1 MMYVYSFYKFRKL
14 DNLSLLKEEILSCM
28 NKYSIK
34 GTILLS
40 HEGINV
46 NISQEKYLLDLSIK
60 DMNESINLTNVFIN
74 KTKSKE
80 IAFQKIKVTI
90 KKEIIK
96 FNYSINNHN
105 KQKKYLK
112 SISPGKWEQLL
123 NEDIQLID
131 MRNSFEYSLGTFKN
145 AIGLRL
151 KDFTDLKD
159 RSSDLNL
166 LDKNKKTA
174 IFCTGGIRC
183 EKAGLYLNELGF
195 NKVYQLDGGI
205 INYLNS
211 SEKAAKWIVTVLF
224 LMTEFFIKN

>member
-1 MMYVYSFYKFRKL
+1 MMYVYSFYKFHKL
-14 DNLSLLKEEILSCM
+14 GNLSSLKEEILRYM

-80 IAFQKIKVTI
+80 IAFQKIKVKI
-90 KKEIIK
+90 KNEIIR
-96 FNYSINNHN
+96 FNYSINNYS
-105 KQKKYLK
+105 KQKKNLK

-123 NEDIQLID
+123 DEDIQLID

-159 RSSDLNL
+159 RSSDLDL

-211 SEKAAKWIVTVLF
+211 SEKAAKWIGNCFVF
-224 LMTEFFIKN
+224 DDRIFY

>member
-14 DNLSLLKEEILSCM
+14 DNLSLLKEEVLSCM

-60 DMNESINLTNVFIN
+60 DMNECIDLTNVFIN

-80 IAFQKIKVTI
+80 IAFQKIKVKI
-90 KKEIIK
+90 KNEIIK
-96 FNYSINNHN
+96 FNCSINNYS
-105 KQKKYLK
+105 KKRNHLK

-123 NEDIQLID
+123 DEDIQLID

-159 RSSDLNL
+159 RSSDFDM

-174 IFCTGGIRC
+174 IFCTGGIRPI
-183 EKAGLYLNELGF
+183 AFLNVPNEYS
-195 NKVYQLDGGI
+195 K
-205 INYLNS
+205 
-211 SEKAAKWIVTVLF
+211 LF
-224 LMTEFFIKN
+224 LISIN

>member
-1 MMYVYSFYKFRKL
+1 MMYVYSFYKFHKL
-14 DNLSLLKEEILSCM
+14 DNLSSLKEEILSCM

-80 IAFQKIKVTI
+80 IAFQKIKVKI
-90 KKEIIK
+90 KNEIIR
-96 FNYSINNHN
+96 FNCSINNYS
-105 KQKKYLK
+105 KKKNHLK

-123 NEDIQLID
+123 DEDIQLID

-211 SEKAAKWIVTVLF
+211 SEKAAKWIGNCFVF
-224 LMTEFFIKN
+224 DDRIFY

>member
-1 MMYVYSFYKFRKL
+1 MYVYSFYKFDKL
-14 DNLSLLKEEILSCM
+14 DNLSSLKEEILRYM

-80 IAFQKIKVTI
+80 IAFQKIKVKI
-90 KKEIIK
+90 KNEIIR
-96 FNYSINNHN
+96 FNYSISNYS
-105 KQKKYLK
+105 KQKKHLK

-159 RSSDLNL
+159 RSSDLDL

-211 SEKAAKWIVTVLF
+211 SEKAAKWIGNCFVF
-224 LMTEFFIKN
+224 DDRIFY

>member
-1 MMYVYSFYKFRKL
+1 MYVYSFYKFRKL
-14 DNLSLLKEEILSCM
+14 DNLSSLKEEILRYM

-80 IAFQKIKVTI
+80 IAFQKIKVKI
-90 KKEIIK
+90 KNEIIR
-96 FNYSINNHN
+96 FNCSINNYS
-105 KQKKYLK
+105 KQKKHLK

-123 NEDIQLID
+123 DEDIQLID

-159 RSSDLNL
+159 RSSDLDL

-211 SEKAAKWIVTVLF
+211 SEKAAKWIGNCFVF
-224 LMTEFFIKN
+224 DDRIFY

>member
-60 DMNESINLTNVFIN
+60 DMNDSIDLTNVFIN

-80 IAFQKIKVTI
+80 IAFQKIKVKI
-90 KKEIIK
+90 KNEIIK
-96 FNYSINNHN
+96 FNCSINNYS
-105 KQKKYLK
+105 KKRNHLK

-123 NEDIQLID
+123 DEDIQLID

-159 RSSDLNL
+159 RSSDLDL

-211 SEKAAKWIVTVLF
+211 SEKAAKWIGNCFVF
-224 LMTEFFIKN
+224 DDRIFH

>member
-1 MMYVYSFYKFRKL
+1 MMYVYSFYKFHKL
-14 DNLSLLKEEILSCM
+14 GNLSSLKEEILRYM

-80 IAFQKIKVTI
+80 IAFQKIKVKI
-90 KKEIIK
+90 KNEIIR
-96 FNYSINNHN
+96 FNCSINNYSQ
-105 KQKKYLK
+105 QKKHLK

-123 NEDIQLID
+123 DEDIQLID

-159 RSSDLNL
+159 RSSDLDL

-195 NKVYQLDGGI
+195 NKVYQLNGGI

-211 SEKAAKWIVTVLF
+211 SEKAAKWIGNCFVF
-224 LMTEFFIKN
+224 DDRIFY

>member
-60 DMNESINLTNVFIN
+60 DMNESIDLTNVFIN

-80 IAFQKIKVTI
+80 IAFQKIKVKI
-90 KKEIIK
+90 KNEIIR
-96 FNYSINNHN
+96 FNCSINNYS
-105 KQKKYLK
+105 KQKKHLK

-123 NEDIQLID
+123 DEDIQLID

-159 RSSDLNL
+159 RSSDFDM

-211 SEKAAKWIVTVLF
+211 SEKTDKWIGNCFVF
-224 LMTEFFIKN
+224 DDRIFY

>member
-1 MMYVYSFYKFRKL
+1 MYVYSFYKFHKL
-14 DNLSLLKEEILSCM
+14 GNLSSLKEEILRYM

-80 IAFQKIKVTI
+80 IAFQKIKVKI
-90 KKEIIK
+90 KNEIIR
-96 FNYSINNHN
+96 FNCSINNYS
-105 KQKKYLK
+105 KQKKHLK

-123 NEDIQLID
+123 DEDIQLID

-159 RSSDLNL
+159 RSSDLDL

-211 SEKAAKWIVTVLF
+211 SEKAAKWIGNCFVF
-224 LMTEFFIKN
+224 DDRIFY

>member
-80 IAFQKIKVTI
+80 IAFQKIKVKI
-90 KKEIIK
+90 KNEIIR
-96 FNYSINNHN
+96 FNCSINNYS
-105 KQKKYLK
+105 KQKKHLK

-123 NEDIQLID
+123 DEDIQLID

-159 RSSDLNL
+159 RSSDLDL

-211 SEKAAKWIVTVLF
+211 SEKAAKWIGNCFVF
-224 LMTEFFIKN
+224 DDRIFY

>member
-1 MMYVYSFYKFRKL
+1 MMYVYSFYKFHKL
-14 DNLSLLKEEILSCM
+14 DNLSSLKEEILRYM

-80 IAFQKIKVTI
+80 IAFKKIKVKI
-90 KKEIIK
+90 KNEIIR
-96 FNYSINNHN
+96 FNYSISNYS
-105 KQKKYLK
+105 KQKKHLK

-123 NEDIQLID
+123 DEDIQLID

-159 RSSDLNL
+159 RSSDLDL

-211 SEKAAKWIVTVLF
+211 SEKAAKWIGNCFVF
-224 LMTEFFIKN
+224 DDRIFY

>member
-1 MMYVYSFYKFRKL
+1 MMYVYSFYKFHKL

-80 IAFQKIKVTI
+80 IAFQKIKVKI
-90 KKEIIK
+90 KNEIIK
-96 FNYSINNHN
+96 FNYPINSHN
-105 KQKKYLK
+105 KQKEYLK

-123 NEDIQLID
+123 DEDIQLID

-159 RSSDLNL
+159 RSSDFDM

-211 SEKAAKWIVTVLF
+211 SEKTDKWIGNCFVF
-224 LMTEFFIKN
+224 DDRIFY

>member
-1 MMYVYSFYKFRKL
+1 MMYVYSFYKFDKL
-14 DNLSLLKEEILSCM
+14 DNLSSLKEEILRYM

-74 KTKSKE
+74 KTRSKE
-80 IAFQKIKVTI
+80 IAFQKIKVKI
-90 KKEIIK
+90 KNEIIR
-96 FNYSINNHN
+96 FNYSINNYN
-105 KQKKYLK
+105 KQKKNLK

-123 NEDIQLID
+123 DEDIQLID
-131 MRNSFEYSLGTFKN
+131 MRNSFEYSLGTFRN

-159 RSSDLNL
+159 RSSDLDL

-211 SEKAAKWIVTVLF
+211 SEKAAKWIGNCFVF
-224 LMTEFFIKN
+224 DDRIFY

>member
-14 DNLSLLKEEILSCM
+14 DNLSSLKEEILRYM

-80 IAFQKIKVTI
+80 IAFQKIKVKI

-159 RSSDLNL
+159 RSSDLDL

-211 SEKAAKWIVTVLF
+211 SEKAAKWIGNCFVF
-224 LMTEFFIKN
+224 DDRIFY

>member
-1 MMYVYSFYKFRKL
+1 MMYVYSFYKFDKL
-14 DNLSLLKEEILSCM
+14 DNLSSLKEEILRYM

-60 DMNESINLTNVFIN
+60 DMNESVNLTNVFIN

-80 IAFQKIKVTI
+80 IAFKKIKVKI
-90 KKEIIK
+90 KNEIIR
-96 FNYSINNHN
+96 FNYSISNYS
-105 KQKKYLK
+105 KQKKHLK

-159 RSSDLNL
+159 RSSDLDL

-211 SEKAAKWIVTVLF
+211 SEKAAKWIGNCFVF
-224 LMTEFFIKN
+224 DDRIFY

>member
-1 MMYVYSFYKFRKL
+1 MYVYSFYKFRKL
-14 DNLSLLKEEILSCM
+14 DNLSSLKEEILRYM

-80 IAFQKIKVTI
+80 IAFQKIKVKI
-90 KKEIIK
+90 KNEIIR
-96 FNYSINNHN
+96 FNCSINNYS
-105 KQKKYLK
+105 KQKKHLK

-159 RSSDLNL
+159 RSSDLDL

-211 SEKAAKWIVTVLF
+211 SEKAAKWIGNCFVF
-224 LMTEFFIKN
+224 DDRIFY

>member
-1 MMYVYSFYKFRKL
+1 MMYVYSFYKFHKL
-14 DNLSLLKEEILSCM
+14 DNLSSLKEGILRCM

-80 IAFQKIKVTI
+80 IAFQKIKVKI
-90 KKEIIK
+90 KNEIIR
-96 FNYSINNHN
+96 FNYSINNYN
-105 KQKKYLK
+105 KQKKNLK

-123 NEDIQLID
+123 DEDIQLID

-159 RSSDLNL
+159 RSSDFDM

-195 NKVYQLDGGI
+195 NEVYQLDGGI

-211 SEKAAKWIVTVLF
+211 SEKADKWVGNCFVFDDRIF
-224 LMTEFFIKN
+224 Y

>member
-60 DMNESINLTNVFIN
+60 DINKSIDLTNVFIN

-80 IAFQKIKVTI
+80 IAFQKIKVKI
-90 KKEIIK
+90 KNEIIR
-96 FNYSINNHN
+96 FNCSINNYS
-105 KQKKYLK
+105 KKKNHLK

-123 NEDIQLID
+123 DEDIQLID

-159 RSSDLNL
+159 RSSDLDL

-211 SEKAAKWIVTVLF
+211 SEKAAKWIGNCFVF
-224 LMTEFFIKN
+224 DDRIFY

>member
-60 DMNESINLTNVFIN
+60 DMNDSIDLTNVFIN

-80 IAFQKIKVTI
+80 IAFQKIKVKI
-90 KKEIIK
+90 KNEIIK
-96 FNYSINNHN
+96 FNYPINSHN
-105 KQKKYLK
+105 KQKEYLK

-123 NEDIQLID
+123 DEDIQLID

-159 RSSDLNL
+159 RSSDFDM

-211 SEKAAKWIVTVLF
+211 SEKTDKWIGNCFVF
-224 LMTEFFIKN
+224 DDRIFY

>member
-1 MMYVYSFYKFRKL
+1 MYVYSFYKFHKL
-14 DNLSLLKEEILSCM
+14 GNLSSLKEEILRYM

-80 IAFQKIKVTI
+80 IAFQKIKVKI
-90 KKEIIK
+90 KNEIIR
-96 FNYSINNHN
+96 FNCSINNYN
-105 KQKKYLK
+105 KQKKHLK

-123 NEDIQLID
+123 DEDIQLID

-159 RSSDLNL
+159 RSSDLDL

-211 SEKAAKWIVTVLF
+211 SEKAAKWIGNCFVF
-224 LMTEFFIKN
+224 DDRIFY